1 MNLILFDEPF
11 DEVCLEPG
19 DSRATHI
26 RKVLRAEV
34 GTKLF
39 VGFVNGARARA
50 EVVHLADDG
59 RVELG
64 VTATE
69 LAPPPL
75 PIRLLVGLPR
85 PHTARRILF
94 DAASMGVESLHFFE
108 SERGEPSYA
117 SSRLWQT
124 DAWRDRLRRGAEQS
138 FGTHL
143 PEVTIA
149 PDLQTAITQLSPAD
163 VSIALDNYEA
173 SGPISET
180 IPGGARQVLLAL
192 GSERGWS
199 VDERDT
205 FRKNGWKLAHMGPF
219 VLRLETA
226 CSAALAAAASSIGS
240 WSGQTE
246 SGI

>member
-11 DEVCLEPG
+11 DEVCLKPDDPRG
-19 DSRATHI
+19 AHI

-50 EVVHLADDG
+50 EVVALADDG
-59 RVELG
+59 RVELR

-69 LAPPPL
+69 AAPPPL
-75 PIRLLVGLPR
+75 PIHLLIGLPR

-94 DAASMGVESLHFFE
+94 EAASMGVHSLHFFE

-117 SSRLWQT
+117 NSRLWRT
-124 DAWRDRLRRGAEQS
+124 DEWRDRLRLGAEQS

-143 PEVTIA
+143 PDVTIA

-173 SGPISET
+173 GGPLGEV
-180 IPGGARQVLLAL
+180 IPDGAGQILLAL

-199 VDERDT
+199 ADERDT

-219 VLRLETA
+219 VMRLETA
-226 CSAALAAAASSIGS
+226 CCAAVSVAASSTGK
-240 WSGQTE
+240 WSF
-246 SGI
+246 